1 MGPRQGSSHF
11 SIDLDGLLI
20 GYLRS
25 DGRHVVVL
33 GVSGINH
40 CTTYIRSEGGKIL
53 LKTRNDAGNSQHHR
67 VIIATGWKYQKTVNA
82 AFYRARELIRS
93 LTPLSSSING
103 PAPVP
108 SWYETW

>member
-11 SIDLDGLLI
+11 SIDLDGLLV
-20 GYLRS
+20 GFLRS
-25 DGRHVVVL
+25 DGGHVVVL
-33 GVSGINH
+33 GVSGIND

-53 LKTRNDAGNSQHHR
+53 LKTRNDAGTPQHHR
-67 VIIATGWKYQKTVNA
+67 AVIATGWKYQEAVNA
-82 AFYRARELIRS
+82 AFYRARELIQS
-93 LTPLSSSING
+93 LSPLSSSITE